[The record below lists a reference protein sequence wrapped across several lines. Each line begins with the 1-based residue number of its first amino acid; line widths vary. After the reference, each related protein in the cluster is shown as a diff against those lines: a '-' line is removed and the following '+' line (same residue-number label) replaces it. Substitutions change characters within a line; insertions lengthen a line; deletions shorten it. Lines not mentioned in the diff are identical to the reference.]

1 MDFNS
6 GGEGPAILQ
15 LHKWGTSEVK
25 LDLSEF
31 REAFISP
38 TRELLLLLSYHC
50 EALLLPLVKGKSVDC
65 KDPDSCSYESLQA
78 PISLASCSPEL
89 AGPSRSDLGES
100 ISSTSESKKMV
111 SDNDFSLGTNF
122 ARSNNYPFVCDVN
135 SLAWGIC
142 GDTYNQHEEAS
153 FSELLFVCGN
163 HGVTVHAFRRCR
175 NSSEMTKSKKGGETG
190 KGKWVEWGPTTALT
204 HNKEAQDDSD
214 LCCEAFGGVDDLTMA
229 NKIGEEGPNGL
240 CMEAGDGELTSRA
253 PKIWLR
259 TFLTEVETLKSDGNV
274 WTKYPE
280 KPSFPSSAMVVS
292 FRIFDGNSPFVNFL
306 PDSTSVSHKNEGCN
320 ESITDQV
327 HNSFTKSDLS
337 SSSISLEPNVKSNFI
352 SCGMSSSYKCSKLFS
367 SNSHHLIGFVLTLV
381 DPVPFN
387 SSGVYET
394 NWSKILLVVA
404 KLGSCGIQWVC
415 SVKLDESVDRGLAA
429 DWTDFG
435 FSDNFLICLNAA
447 GKIFF
452 YGAITGEYIAHVDI
466 LQICGLHHQLIPE
479 EQEKLFNEGD
489 VAPRSVDILNNPDG
503 GVKNK
508 PSCQTGG
515 LFGKRM
521 FKRLLIA
528 SHTSVLAVIDEYGV
542 IYVIPAGDYM
552 PAKYHSFEKQ
562 LPHFQHLGHG
572 ILVGWEIGGADIS
585 HQSAFSNITGSHK
598 ANMSSLRIESSS
610 FRDYVNSTELPGI
623 QDSYQKKKR
632 VPSESYM
639 SGFSAA
645 SLIIDN
651 KFSSDELPSCL
662 VREIFLPTEK
672 FNQDEHVY
680 FSPFGVTRLIKKHRK
695 EKRDCQIVH
704 SHLYVDS
711 AVNDDRCINI
721 QGWEAF
727 VGEAVGCT
735 FQGCLYLVTEGGVS
749 VVLPSVSVSSNFL
762 PVEAIGYL
770 QSSISMGAGHQ
781 FVNLFGVNVLKQPWS
796 PWKVE
801 ILDRALLYEGPE
813 EADQLCFENGW
824 DLKISRIRR
833 LQLALNY
840 LKFEEIENSL
850 EMLVGV
856 NLAEEGVLR
865 LLFAAVYLMSH
876 KVGNDNEVSAASRLL
891 ALATCFAT
899 KMIRKYGLMQ
909 HRKDPFV
916 LQGSRGVENSS
927 LVSVVPN
934 EKHNAMG
941 NLRRLREMA
950 HFLEIIRNLQ
960 CRLSAKVKR
969 PGQGSVDGV
978 GKLSLVDSNLSQDNL
993 EFSIHPT
1000 GALSLETSNQHELSI
1015 AKSDVDLNNA
1025 EKLALIH
1032 MESFNSKAYSD
1043 SATGVS
1049 VLLSEGKALG
1059 RNFFPVENPK
1069 DMIARWE
1076 IDNLDLKTIVK
1087 DALLSGRLPLAVLQL
1102 HLHRMTDLVIDKEP
1116 HDTFTEVRD
1125 VGRAIAY
1132 DLFLEGEIELAVAT
1146 LHKLGEDIDTS
1157 LKQLAFGTV
1166 RRSLRMQIAEEMK
1179 KYGYLG
1185 PYEWKILER
1194 ISLIERAYPC
1204 SSFWRTFNHRQN
1216 EFMRVSSIDS
1226 EGEVNL
1232 CLSHSHF
1239 SKDLIIKCGEI
1250 DGVVLGAWEN
1260 VNEHSVV
1267 PVSDE
1272 DNSHAAYWAAAAIWF
1287 DAWDQKTID
1296 RIMLDQP
1303 FCMDVDVLWESR
1315 LEYHICHND
1324 WVEVSK
1330 LLDMIPSSSSSD
1342 GVLQISLDGLQSVS
1356 PGCSTESPDY
1366 RNYICPLEDLDSV
1379 CMDVPDVRI
1388 FMFSANNMCSLW
1400 LRTLMEQQLAT
1411 KFIFLKEFWEGTAEI
1426 VPLLAQS
1433 GFISSRHKASF
1444 LDEFGESP
1452 SGMNLPNTSEASHLS
1467 TIGALH
1473 KLIVHHSVQYN
1484 LPNLLDL
1491 YLDQHKLALDKDSLS
1506 GLLRSARDSQWAKWL
1521 LLSRVKGLEYDSS
1534 FCNARSITSR
1544 NLVPGNNLSLLEID
1558 DIVRTVDDIAEEGEM
1573 AALATLMYA
1582 PVPIQDCLSS
1592 GTVNRHSSSSAQ
1604 CTLENLR
1611 PALQHFPPTLWRT
1624 LVAAC
1629 FGQDS
1634 TCNFLGPKTKN
1645 MFENSDLSDYLNWR
1659 ENIFLST
1666 GRDTSLLQM
1675 LPCWFSKAVRRL
1687 IQLYVQGPLGWQS
1700 LAGVPAGE
1708 FPLRDIDFFV
1718 NADEHAEISAISWEA
1733 AIQKHVEELYASSLE
1748 ESGLGLE
1755 HHLHRGRAL
1764 AAFNHLLGVRVQ
1776 KLKLENT
1783 HRGQSGTSV
1792 HGQTNVQA
1800 DVQTLLTPIAQS
1812 EESLLSSVVPLAI
1825 MHFGDSVLVASCA
1838 FLLELCGLSASMLR
1852 IDIAAL
1858 RRISSFYKPSD
1869 YSDHYRQLS
1878 PKGSAFHSVSH
1889 EDDITDSLARAL
1901 ADDYLHRDSPGVIK
1915 KTGNLNAVTNRQP
1928 SRALMLVLQHLEKVS
1943 LPLLF
1948 DGKTCGSWLLSGNGD
1963 GAELRSQQKIAS
1975 QHWNLVTVFC
1985 QMHQISLS
1993 TKYLALLAR
2002 DNDWVGFLS
2011 EAQVGRYPFETVIQ
2025 VGSKEFSDSRLRIH
2039 IVTVLKGMQS
2049 RKKASPSSISDSTEK
2064 GSETSFFDEN
2074 TYIPVELFGI
2084 LADCE
2089 KQKNPGKALLLKA
2102 KDMCWSILAMIASC
2116 FADVSPLSCL
2126 TVWLEITA
2134 ARETSSIKVNDI
2146 ASQIANNVAAAVE
2159 ATNSLPA
2166 SARALSFHY
2175 NRRNLKRRRL
2185 MEPVPMDS
2193 MSMDPLAST
2202 ASDVCVTGSAN
2213 KIAAQGIIIEE
2224 ESKNQAEEHI
2234 KVSSDSGEVPVSLSK
2249 MVVVLC
2255 EQHLFLPLL
2264 RAFEIF
2270 LPSCSLLPFIRALQA
2285 FSQMRLSEASAH
2297 LGSFSA
2303 RIKEEPA
2310 HIQTNLAKGQIG
2322 TSWISSTAV
2331 KAADAML
2338 STCPSPY
2345 EKRCL
2350 FQLLSA
2356 TDFGDGGSAATN
2368 YRRLY
2373 WKINLAEPS
2382 LRIDDGLHLGNE
2394 TLDDASLLT
2403 ALEKNGH
2410 WEQARNWA
2418 RQLEASGGPWKSAVH
2433 HVTETQAESM
2443 VAEWKEFLW
2452 DVPEE
2457 RVALWGHCQTLFV
2470 RYSFPALQAGLFF
2483 LKHAEVVEKDLPSR
2497 ELHEMLL
2504 LSLQWLSGMITQ
2516 STPVY
2521 PLHLL
2526 REIETRVWLLAVE
2539 SEAQVKSEG
2548 DFTLAS
2554 SIREP
2559 GTGKSSNI
2567 IDRTA
2572 SIITKMD
2579 NHINAMRTKTS
2590 ERNDA
2595 RENNQ
2600 THHKISQVVDSSF
2613 STSMGGNAKAKRR
2626 AKGLA
2631 PSRRPLMDTTEKIID
2646 SEDGVAALYFRN
2658 DLHLQD
2664 ENFRIESSFSRWEE
2678 RVGPEELERAVL
2690 SLLEFGQITA
2700 AKQLQNKLSPA
2711 HIPPEFV
2718 LVDAALKL
2726 AVIST
2731 PCNKVSI
2738 SMLDEEVRS
2747 IIQSYNIL
2755 IDHHV
2760 VEPLEVLES
2769 LTTIFMEGSGRG
2781 LCKRIIAVVKAANVL
2796 GLSFSEAFDKQ
2807 PIELLQ
2813 LLSLKAQDSFEE
2825 ANLLVQTHS
2834 MPAASIAQVLAESF
2848 LKGLLAAHR
2857 GGYMDSQKEE
2867 GPAPLL
2873 WRFSDFLKWAE
2884 LCSSEPEI
2892 GHALMRLVI
2901 TSQEIPHACEVEL
2914 LILSHH
2920 FYKLS
2925 ACLDGVDVLVALAAT
2940 RVEAYVSE
2948 GDFPCLARL
2957 ITGVG
2962 NFHALNF
2969 ILGILI
2975 ENGQLDLLLQKF
2987 SAAADTNTGTA
2998 EAVRG
3003 FRMAVLT
3010 TLKQFNPNDLD
3021 AFAMV
3026 YNHFDMKHETASLLE
3041 SRAEQS
3047 SQQWFLRYD
3056 KDQNEDLLDSMRYFI
3071 EAAAVHS
3078 SIDAGNKT
3086 HAACARASLVSLQIR
3101 MPDFQWLN
3109 LSETNARRALVEQ
3122 SRFQEALIVAEA
3134 YDLNQPSEWALVLWN
3149 QMLKPELTEQ
3159 FVAEFVA
3166 VLPLHPSM
3174 LADLAR
3180 FYRAEVAARGDQS
3193 QFSVWLTGGGLPAE
3207 WAKYLWRSFRCL
3219 LKRTR
3224 DLRLRLQLAT
3234 VATGFSDVIDA
3245 CTKALDRVPD
3255 NAGPL
3260 VLRKGHGGAYLPL
3273 M

>member
-15 LHKWGTSEVK
+15 LHKWGTSEVE

-100 ISSTSESKKMV
+100 ISSTSESIKMV

-240 CMEAGDGELTSRA
+240 CMEARDGELTSRA

-381 DPVPFN
+381 DPVRFN

-435 FSDNFLICLNAA
+435 FSDNFLMCLNAA

-489 VAPRSVDILNNPDG
+489 VAPRSVDILNNSDG

-552 PAKYHSFEKQ
+552 PTKYHSFEKQ

-585 HQSAFSNITGSHK
+585 HQRAFSNITGSHK

-796 PWKVE
+796 AWKVE

-824 DLKISRIRR
+824 DLKISRTRR

-978 GKLSLVDSNLSQDNL
+978 GTLSLVDSNLSQDNL

-1102 HLHRMTDLVIDKEP
+1102 HLHHMRDLVIDKEP

-1146 LHKLGEDIDTS
+1146 LHKLGEDIETS

-1166 RRSLRMQIAEEMK
+1166 RRSLRLQIAEEMK

-1260 VNEHSVV
+1260 INEHSVV

-1287 DAWDQKTID
+1287 DAWDQRTID

-1324 WVEVSK
+1324 WVEVAK

-1467 TIGALH
+1467 TIRALH

-1491 YLDQHKLALDKDSLS
+1491 YLDHHKLALDKDSLS
-1506 GLLRSARDSQWAKWL
+1506 GLLKSARDSQWAKWL

-1611 PALQHFPPTLWRT
+1611 PALQHFPTLWRT

-1645 MFENSDLSDYLNWR
+1645 MFENSNLSDYLNWR

-1764 AAFNHLLGVRVQ
+1764 AAFNHLLGVRIQ

-1901 ADDYLHRDSPGVIK
+1901 ADDYLHHDSPGVIK

-2193 MSMDPLAST
+2193 VSLDPLAST

-2554 SIREP
+2554 SSREP

-3234 VATGFSDVIDA
+3234 LATGFSDVIDA